1 MLDNGEAGTWHK
13 SCHSCEKMFVHVFD
27 DRPPG
32 TSKVVWMVM
41 RLRKGADWR
50 RIWHLAP
57 SGASGSL
64 PRRAQNWWLASL
76 CQDFAP
82 THSVCTVNL
91 LPLRVP
97 TIAGADYELPR
108 RVQIDS
114 ADGRSYAIVT
124 PVMSSASFR
133 PTWPDAQTGTGR
145 SQTTTSPRCKD

>member
-1 MLDNGEAGTWHK
+1 
-13 SCHSCEKMFVHVFD
+13 
-27 DRPPG
+27 
-32 TSKVVWMVM
+32 M

-97 TIAGADYELPR
+97 TIAGADYELPH

-133 PTWPDAQTGTGR
+133 PTWPNAPTGTGR